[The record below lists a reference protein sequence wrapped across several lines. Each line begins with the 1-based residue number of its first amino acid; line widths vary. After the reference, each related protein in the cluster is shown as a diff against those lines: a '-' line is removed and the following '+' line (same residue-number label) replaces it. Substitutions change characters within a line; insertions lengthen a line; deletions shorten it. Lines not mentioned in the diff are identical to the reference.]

1 MAMMM
6 RMAPLARFRRP
17 VGFVLLAVQLFVWGW
32 AWDMQ
37 SGAYECTHGQCDGM
51 HGSQVVPLILFVV
64 LECVALFVLVFPGTS
79 ETWDDDFARD
89 ARDAVDIT
97 QAPRREQMLR
107 GVHVAET
114 LLVVF
119 ASILVILV
127 WFNAWTAEDG
137 FRWWVPFGA
146 LLVAGIFRI
155 AYQSLRVRHGEFSS
169 VAARAV
175 ERKMRVVSAYRS
187 LHMA

>member
-1 MAMMM
+1 
-6 RMAPLARFRRP
+6 
-17 VGFVLLAVQLFVWGW
+17 
-32 AWDMQ
+32 
-37 SGAYECTHGQCDGM
+37 
-51 HGSQVVPLILFVV
+51 
-64 LECVALFVLVFPGTS
+64 
-79 ETWDDDFARD
+79 
-89 ARDAVDIT
+89 
-97 QAPRREQMLR
+97 MLR

-175 ERKMRVVSAYRS
+175 EVRDARDLAEGVSWNVKAHVKTDVRRAAENS
-187 LHMA
+187 